1 MELLIQELEW
11 ELENNMANIKKNTP
25 EISEKDFVFVQ
36 EKKDIHDVKL
46 QTKPTTFFK
55 DAMRRFVKNKASV
68 VAASMIGF
76 LVTLSVLVPL
86 LNTNDIVSAN
96 SDLRFL
102 PPRWA
107 GFENIGIN
115 DGSIRYRNIIVDY
128 ITDPE
133 NPRPVGYD
141 LSAVVGGSNGLT
153 IREDRINAASPYA
166 TGGMLALRP
175 DRRDQNGGIVSPA
188 VFMSRF
194 SNFDFTLELPVDEN
208 NQHSELPEYRIGMDV
223 RYASSGTE
231 YTNII
236 LKDFSSDFGTIEVD
250 NLIGIINDNAPE
262 GFDPTTIGSY
272 QVRFRITVRTATE
285 GAYPIL
291 YIQSFQLLDSNN
303 PNNTQTHAIN
313 FTSGNELVLRDLT
326 VDRLNAWGFS
336 GSATKTVYRAILY
349 RATFIYNP
357 YLAVFGDKTRIMG
370 ETELVAYIAQGL
382 IQYDFSVGV
391 SSFVLL
397 SDASPIRSVSSQRVI
412 TGPGGVSAREVVA
425 VVSMY
430 RFFGYESMPY
440 FLFGTNHKGVDYFK
454 VVFSGLSTSLLLG
467 LAGMLINVSFGM
479 VWGSISGY
487 FGGNVDLAMER
498 FTEILG
504 GVPWIVLMT
513 LAILLLGNSF
523 STFLIAL
530 TLTGWIGVSSLTRSQ
545 FYRYKRREYVL
556 ASRTLGASDARLI
569 FRHILP
575 NSIGPIVTSSVL
587 IIPGIIFAEATISY
601 LGLGLQGLP
610 SLGVA
615 LSEAQNYL
623 STSPYLIGWGSVI
636 ISILMISFNLFG
648 NGLRDAFNP
657 SLKGV
662 DQ

>member
-1 MELLIQELEW
+1 MALLIHVFEW
-11 ELENNMANIKKNTP
+11 GQENNMANEKKVLDN
-25 EISEKDFVFVQ
+25 DFTFVQ
-36 EKKDIHDVKL
+36 EKNDILDVRL

-68 VAASMIGF
+68 FAASMIGF
-76 LVTLSVLVPL
+76 LVALSILVPIV
-86 LNTNDIVSAN
+86 NTNDIDSSN

-107 GFENIGIN
+107 GFEVVGIAN
-115 DGSIRYRNIIVDY
+115 GTIRYQDIIVDS

-133 NPRPVGYD
+133 SPRPVGYD
-141 LSAVVGGSNGLT
+141 LSAVVGGSDSLD
-153 IREDRINAASPYA
+153 IREDKINAASPYA
-166 TGGMLALRP
+166 VGGMVALRP
-175 DRRDQNGGIVSPA
+175 DKTTEDGGIVSPNI
-188 VFMSRF
+188 FMSRF
-194 SNFDFTLELPVDEN
+194 SDFQLALDLPLEEN
-208 NQHSELPEYRIGMDV
+208 MQHDAIPEYQLQLDV

-231 YTNII
+231 FTTIN
-236 LKDFSSDFGTIEVD
+236 LTDFNSDFGLIEIE
-250 NLIGIINDNAPE
+250 NLMGVINDNQPV
-262 GFDPTTIGSY
+262 GFDETVIGSY
-272 QVRFRITVRTATE
+272 QVRFRIVVKTVTD

-291 YIQSFQLLDSNN
+291 YIQSFNSSDMNN
-303 PNNTQTHAIN
+303 PNNLQTVAAN

-326 VDRLNAWGFS
+326 IDRLNAWGFS
-336 GSATKTVYRAILY
+336 GSATKTVYQAVIQRAS
-349 RATFIYNP
+349 FVYNP

-370 ETELVAYIAQGL
+370 ETELIDYINRGL
-382 IQYDFSVGV
+382 IRYDFNVGIQ
-391 SSFVLL
+391 SFEILD
-397 SDASPIRSVSSQRVI
+397 DASPIRSISSQRII
-412 TGPGGVSAREVVA
+412 TGPGGVSAKEVVA

-430 RFFGYESMPY
+430 RFFGFDSIPY
-440 FLFGTNHKGVDYFK
+440 YLFGTNHQGVDYFK
-454 VVFSGLSTSLLLG
+454 VVFAGLSTSLLLG

-487 FGGNVDLAMER
+487 FGGNVDLVMER

-504 GVPWIVLMT
+504 GVPWIVIMT
-513 LAILLLGNSF
+513 LAILHLGSNF
-523 STFLIAL
+523 TTFLLAL

-556 ASRTLGASDARLI
+556 ASRTLGASDGRLI

-587 IIPGIIFAEATISY
+587 IIPGIIFTEATISY

-615 LSEAQNYL
+615 LAEAQNYL
-623 STSPYLIGWGSVI
+623 STSPYLIGWGSVV